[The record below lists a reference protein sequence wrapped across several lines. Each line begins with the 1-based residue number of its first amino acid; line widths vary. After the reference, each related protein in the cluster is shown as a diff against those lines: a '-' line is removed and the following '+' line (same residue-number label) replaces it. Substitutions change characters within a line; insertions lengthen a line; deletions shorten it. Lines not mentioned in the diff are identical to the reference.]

1 MMLID
6 SPHSK
11 NTYNLKFVDLKKKLK
26 TLLNTIKKFQKSFT
40 TYKQGVMN
48 MTSKTK
54 LYFMIQEHK
63 S

>member
-1 MMLID
+1 MILID
-6 SPHSK
+6 YPHSK
-11 NTYNLKFVDLKKKLK
+11 QTYYLKFVDVKKNLK
-26 TLLNTIKKFQKSFT
+26 TLLNTIKIFQKSFT